1 MRHAP
6 IRARC
11 IPYFR
16 SEVIHFIDDEL
27 LHTVDRVLVFKG
39 KVEFLKVDDKTQLG
53 QRWRQPNE

>member
-6 IRARC
+6 IRARR
-11 IPYFR
+11 IAYFC

-39 KVEFLKVDDKTQLG
+39 KVEFLKVNDKTQLG
-53 QRWRQPNE
+53 QRW